1 MSGSQGLALGGKGME
16 DDARAGLGGE
26 FAKDRELRLL
36 ARTALVV
43 VCGDITSC
51 LTGVVEHQH
60 PVGSSIFASQSL
72 SPTPRGAG
80 AGDFYDRALGPSR
93 AADVAGRE
101 AVRTGCCGRTGTIQ
115 AASLYGAMEVA
126 GELTHEL
133 TTRGTCPLKHSTR
146 VSTKVKPAA
155 TPPR

>member
-1 MSGSQGLALGGKGME
+1 MGWGWWVGGASAIMSGSQGLALGGKGME

-101 AVRTGCCGRTGTIQ
+101 AG
-115 AASLYGAMEVA
+115 AAA
-126 GELTHEL
+126 
-133 TTRGTCPLKHSTR
+133 P
-146 VSTKVKPAA
+146 PARYRRLLSCMA
-155 TPPR
+155 R